1 MSTTIFAYCYAS
13 GQIEFGPRVPQGAL
27 AIAKGREDALR
38 DLMCGTSRHA
48 YDGETLLV
56 PGVPE
61 APNQMAAVEKLIA
74 FCDWLA
80 ERNTEGVEICGARKK
95 RSPAAHVTT
104 GTGAAMPIYGEG

>member
-1 MSTTIFAYCYAS
+1 MSQTIFAYCWAS

-38 DLMCGTSRHA
+38 DLMCAASRHA

-61 APNQMAAVEKLIA
+61 APDQIAAVDALKA
-74 FCDWLA
+74 WCDWLA
-80 ERNTEGVEICGARKK
+80 SRDTEGVEILGARKK
-95 RSPAAHVTT
+95 RRSVSHVAT
-104 GTGAAMPIYGEG
+104 GTGAAMPVHGEG